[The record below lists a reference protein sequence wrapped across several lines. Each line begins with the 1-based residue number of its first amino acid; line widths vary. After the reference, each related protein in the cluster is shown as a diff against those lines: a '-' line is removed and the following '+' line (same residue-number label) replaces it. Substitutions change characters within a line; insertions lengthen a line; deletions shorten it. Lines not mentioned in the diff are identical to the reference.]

1 MRISDLDQGAAALA
15 SSEDLFTSPAWLAV
29 IAETYGFPI
38 HVAAAEREGALP
50 FAALDDLMGRRLIA
64 VPFSDYAAPPADA
77 DTARTLLD
85 LAAQRFRG
93 HSQRILTT
101 YDDAESWAGAGW
113 ECGEVGVSHRVRL
126 AEEEEMW
133 RGLSQSF
140 RNQVRQGQRQGVKV
154 VREASPRALERFY
167 AMHAALRNAK
177 YQSIPQPRR
186 FFAAIHRHFLSP
198 GRGFVLRA
206 MAGRKTAAACVVLV
220 HHGTLYYKLSTSRPA
235 LLGTRATNVMLW
247 ELLLHGAAG
256 GFAELDL
263 GRAGLGEGYKGL
275 RHFKEGLGARG
286 RAIFAY
292 TRPARVADAAEEARA
307 AEARALVTAAARLLA
322 ATTPSAAAND
332 EAAALL
338 YRYFA

>member
-1 MRISDLDQGAAALA
+1 M
-15 SSEDLFTSPAWLAV
+15 
-29 IAETYGFPI
+29 
-38 HVAAAEREGALP
+38 
-50 FAALDDLMGRRLIA
+50 
-64 VPFSDYAAPPADA
+64 
-77 DTARTLLD
+77 
-85 LAAQRFRG
+85 
-93 HSQRILTT
+93 
-101 YDDAESWAGAGW
+101 
-113 ECGEVGVSHRVRL
+113 GVSHRVRL

-206 MAGRKTAAACVVLV
+206 MAAAARPPPRAWCWSTT
-220 HHGTLYYKLSTSRPA
+220 GRSTTSSRTSRPA